1 MMNMLSLATILATS
15 VAFGLASVKYGE
27 DSRRDERNW

>member
-1 MMNMLSLATILATS
+1 MQSMFTLASLIITPI
-15 VAFGLASVKYGE
+15 VFGLASARFGE

>member
-1 MMNMLSLATILATS
+1 MLNMITLASLIITPI
-15 VAFGLASVKYGE
+15 VFGLASARFGE

>member
-1 MMNMLSLATILATS
+1 MLDMFSLATLVTAAI
-15 VAFGLASVKYGE
+15 VFGLASVRYGT